1 MRCPHC
7 LVNFHVSD
15 RTTYN
20 FHLLNDNHIHLLL
33 IGNDADCYWWLER
46 TTCPACG
53 KFILNLVSS
62 WSASKSSDQAQSLIP
77 SDVEH
82 VTAIRP
88 RGTNR
93 PPVPVEVS
101 EEFAEDYREACLVI
115 ADSPKASAALSRR
128 CLQHILREKASV
140 KNPNN
145 LSEAIQEVVDDPAVP
160 SDISETLDMVRNIGN
175 FSAHP
180 NKSINTGEIVAVEP
194 QEAEWCLDT
203 IEVLFD
209 FYFVRPA
216 EIERRKRALNEKL
229 AETGK
234 PQMPVTDQ
242 IEHLGN

>member
-62 WSASKSSDQAQSLIP
+62 VGECEEVRTRSTIP
-77 SDVEH
+77 NGIEH
-82 VTAIRP
+82 TTAIRP

-93 PPVPVEVS
+93 PPVPVEVP

-128 CLQHILREKASV
+128 CLQHILREKAGV
-140 KNPNN
+140 KNPDN
-145 LSEAIQEVVDDPAVP
+145 LSQAIQEVVNDPAVP
-160 SDISETLDMVRNIGN
+160 SEISETLDMVRNIGN

-180 NKSINTGEIVAVEP
+180 NKSVNTGEIVDVEP

-203 IEVLFD
+203 IEILFD

-216 EIERRKRALNEKL
+216 DVERRKRAVNEKL
-229 AETGK
+229 AEIGK
-234 PQMPVTDQ
+234 PQMPVTD
-242 IEHLGN
+242 